1 MNSELRELYQEIIVD
16 HSKRPRNFHK
26 IAAGR
31 AVEGFNPLCGDRLT
45 VYVVVD
51 DDKIVDVGFVGN
63 GCAISTASAS
73 VMTEAI
79 KGKSLAEAHAMFAQ
93 FHAMVTTGAT
103 PDPALGK
110 LAVFGGVAEFP
121 SRVKCATLPWHTLE
135 AALEGNEDRIST
147 E

>member
-1 MNSELRELYQEIIVD
+1 MNSDLRELYQEIIVD

-26 IAAGR
+26 LPAGR
-31 AVEGFNPLCGDRLT
+31 SVEGFNPLCGDRLT
-45 VYVVVD
+45 VYVVVED
-51 DDKIVDVGFVGN
+51 EKIVDVGFVGN

-79 KGKSLAEAHAMFAQ
+79 KGKSLAEAHAMFEH
-93 FHAMVTTGAT
+93 FHSMVTTGAAA
-103 PDPALGK
+103 DPGLGK

-135 AALEGNEDRIST
+135 AALEGKDERIST